1 MSVVPNIHFDYT
13 TEVQVFI
20 VYKSNVIIID
30 IGTYES
36 RFGFAGDESSQ
47 LSLPSNIVNYQKPSG
62 KRSSPESQT
71 AVIVGESKPWRFHWV
86 TEYMY
91 RYKDVEVTPLVKDFN
106 IRSWEGVERMIFHAM
121 EDWLCVKTDDN
132 PVLVVEP
139 PFAKRSRREKFA
151 ELLFEKFK
159 VPGLMMYKDAA
170 LTCFSRGR
178 TMGMVV
184 DLGEELIR
192 CCGVI
197 DGFVSREN
205 VSFQRFGGARL
216 RDLYI
221 DKCLAP
227 FLESQKEEKA
237 RSIFPRG
244 IVGILRSDDN

>member
-1 MSVVPNIHFDYT
+1 
-13 TEVQVFI
+13 
-20 VYKSNVIIID
+20 
-30 IGTYES
+30 
-36 RFGFAGDESSQ
+36 
-47 LSLPSNIVNYQKPSG
+47 
-62 KRSSPESQT
+62 
-71 AVIVGESKPWRFHWV
+71 
-86 TEYMY
+86 
-91 RYKDVEVTPLVKDFN
+91 
-106 IRSWEGVERMIFHAM
+106 
-121 EDWLCVKTDDN
+121 
-132 PVLVVEP
+132 
-139 PFAKRSRREKFA
+139 
-151 ELLFEKFK
+151 
-159 VPGLMMYKDAA
+159 MYKDAA

-227 FLESQKEEKA
+227 FPESQKEEKA